1 MANIENY
8 EADLKAKLDAL
19 SRIEKQLS
27 SDGESPLYK
36 ILEGPT
42 ADRMQDVLSTGAIS
56 LDLALGVGGI
66 PRGKI
71 VELYGPEG
79 SGKSTLALSIVKEA
93 QKRGGV
99 AVYIDAENVLDPE
112 YAQALGIDLDRLWIS
127 QPSSGEEGFKVAEA
141 VLEENAADVVV
152 FDSVAAMVPRAE
164 LEGDIGDMKVGRMAA
179 MMSQALRRLN
189 VIVGKSNAVVIF
201 INQIRMDV
209 GGYGNPET
217 TPGGKAL
224 KYYSSVRLDIR
235 SPRSNA
241 ITKGKEQIGQVCK
254 VTVRKN
260 KVGPPFK
267 TAEFA
272 LIYGKGIDGS
282 DSLVDALIQTGLWQ
296 MKGSWVYDTLTNA
309 NVAQGKAKAADLL
322 ASDPELAELLTDTI
336 YAAIRGD
343 DLSEYT
349 QLILAHTEDDSTV
362 DEASGDTDEL
372 LADAEALVDTD
383 GLEDADDL
391 VA

>member
-1 MANIENY
+1 MPQIEEH
-8 EADLKAKLDAL
+8 EADLHAKLEAL
-19 SRIEKQLS
+19 ARIEKQLS
-27 SDGESPLYK
+27 TDGEAPLYK

-42 ADRMQDVLSTGAIS
+42 AHRLHDVIPTGAIS

-71 VELYGPEG
+71 VELFGPEG
-79 SGKSTLALSIVKEA
+79 SGKSTLALSVVKEA
-93 QKRGGV
+93 QKMGGV

-112 YAQALGIDLDRLWIS
+112 YAEALGIDLDRLWIS

-141 VLEENAADVVV
+141 VLEENAADVIV
-152 FDSVAAMVPRAE
+152 FDSVAAMVPKAE

-189 VIVGKSNAVVIF
+189 VTVGKSNAVVIF

-209 GGYGNPET
+209 GSYGNPET

-224 KYYSSVRLDIR
+224 KYYASIRLDIR

-260 KVGPPFK
+260 KVGPPFR

-282 DSLVDALIQTGLWQ
+282 DSLVDALLQTGVWE
-296 MKGSWVYDTLTNA
+296 MKGSWVMDKLTDS
-309 NVAQGKAKAADLL
+309 NVAQGKAKAAELL
-322 ASDPELAELLTDTI
+322 NSDPDLAEILTDTV
-336 YAAIRGD
+336 YAAIRGE
-343 DLSEYT
+343 DLSEYREM
-349 QLILAHTEDDSTV
+349 LLAHTTSDAGPAGEEDLV
-362 DEASGDTDEL
+362 DPEL
-372 LADAEALVDTD
+372 LEEPAA
-383 GLEDADDL
+383 
-391 VA
+391 